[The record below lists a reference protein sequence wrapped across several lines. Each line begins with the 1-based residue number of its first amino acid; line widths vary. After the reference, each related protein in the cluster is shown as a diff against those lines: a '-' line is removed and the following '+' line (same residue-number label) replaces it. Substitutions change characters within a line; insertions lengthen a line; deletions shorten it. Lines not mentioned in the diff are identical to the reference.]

1 MTSDRLS
8 SSAIALAWGACVSVA
23 AYGIVRGIQFFL
35 YPDPNPAT
43 LVWSAHAGFFW
54 RCWTC
59 GYAGALAAFIAFV
72 VAPRG
77 PSSGRWPSQ
86 APSSRC
92 RPLCSPDARRSEVAA
107 DQHGLGLERDPE
119 AVAYAVTNGTRGR
132 QDLGGRG
139 PSAVDDRKGVLA

>member
-72 VAPRG
+72 VA
-77 PSSGRWPSQ
+77 Q
-86 APSSRC
+86 
-92 RPLCSPDARRSEVAA
+92 
-107 DQHGLGLERDPE
+107 RDPDRAARTLVG
-119 AVAYAVTNGTRGR
+119 AVAVAGAIHALQTAVF
-132 QDLGGRG
+132 
-139 PSAVDDRKGVLA
+139 P